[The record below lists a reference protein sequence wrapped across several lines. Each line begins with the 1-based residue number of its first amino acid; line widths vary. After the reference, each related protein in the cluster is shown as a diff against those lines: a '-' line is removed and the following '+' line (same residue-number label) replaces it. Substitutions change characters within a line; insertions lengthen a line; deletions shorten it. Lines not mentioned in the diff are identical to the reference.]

1 MDIEKLVPLLIIWVI
16 WRIVSRI
23 QTGPPAPKPEIGK
36 TVPGRIADGAGG
48 PVPQPS
54 ILAPPPLQRPEVETP
69 SAAGQEIVRER
80 VACPLKPAGFGPARP
95 VTSRYSPGC
104 LRRAIVWAEILGP
117 PVSLRNDKD

>member
-1 MDIEKLVPLLIIWVI
+1 MDIEKLIPLLIIWVI

-23 QTGPPAPKPEIGK
+23 RTGPPAPEPKIGK
-36 TVPGRIADGAGG
+36 TVPGRIADGAEG

-54 ILAPPPLQRPEVETP
+54 IVAEPPIQKPKVETP
-69 SAAGQEIVRER
+69 SAAGQETVEGK

-95 VTSRYSPGC
+95 VMSRYSPGF
-104 LRRAIVWAEILGP
+104 LRRAMVWAEILGP